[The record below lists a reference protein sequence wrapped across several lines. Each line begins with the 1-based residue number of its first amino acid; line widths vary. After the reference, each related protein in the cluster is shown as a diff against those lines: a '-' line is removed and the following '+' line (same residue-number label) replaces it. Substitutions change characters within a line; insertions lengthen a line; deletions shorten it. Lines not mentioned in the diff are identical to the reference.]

1 MNRMRLH
8 ATLTDDELI
17 IIDRIAEKLGYTS
30 RTELVTA
37 LLRFLIYAKP
47 FRKDTENVNS
57 ITTLETELDTL
68 RDAFFDVRDEYA
80 FPVIAMHGAD
90 HACRALANDLKTWM
104 YMKCKA
110 VPQEADMKEW
120 IKIYAAIKKGDI
132 IRYRI
137 LRTTE
142 EFAEEYED
150 KEQEAYA

>member
-30 RTELVTA
+30 RT
-37 LLRFLIYAKP
+37 
-47 FRKDTENVNS
+47 D
-57 ITTLETELDTL
+57 LETELDTL
-68 RDAFFDVRDEYA
+68 RDAFFDVLDEYA

-90 HACRALANDLKTWM
+90 HACCALANDLKTWM